1 MKAHWKSHTVRETNY
16 LWDISPRSIGN
27 LELLPTNTTDIR
39 PYYNFIVGGD
49 KSPGNAL
56 NPHTEEPYS
65 EQWVPRSDYTTII
78 AEFWADGPQSET
90 PPGHWY
96 TILNYI
102 SDRDELIKKYK
113 GEGIV
118 LTDLEWDV
126 RSYFVLGGAMHD
138 AAIAAWSSKG
148 YYDYIRPISAIRY
161 LADQGQSSDS
171 NLPNYSPNGI
181 LLVPN
186 SIELIDIDDPLLNFD
201 QSNLNRIK
209 IKGFIR
215 EDDSLFTSGDLWL
228 SYQSPN
234 FVTPPFADY
243 VSGHSTFSRAAAE
256 VLAEFTGDPFFLEVW
271 ESTVWRH
278 LTS

>member
-1 MKAHWKSHTVRETNY
+1 MHHT
-16 LWDISPRSIGN
+16 
-27 LELLPTNTTDIR
+27 
-39 PYYNFIVGGD
+39 
-49 KSPGNAL
+49 
-56 NPHTEEPYS
+56 
-65 EQWVPRSDYTTII
+65 
-78 AEFWADGPQSET
+78 
-90 PPGHWY
+90 
-96 TILNYI
+96 I

-113 GEGIV
+113 GEGPV
-118 LTDLEWDV
+118 LTVLEWDV

-161 LADQGQSSDS
+161 LVDQGQSSDS
-171 NLPNYSPNGI
+171 NLPSYSPNGI

-215 EDDSLFTSGDLWL
+215 EDDTLFTSGDLWL
-228 SYQSPN
+228 PYQSPN